1 MSIPKTHKDFVKDIC
16 ALLETHTYNSYNF
29 EHLYTM
35 YLELLSKEKLPEP
48 IYKVGEYVYVDAEK
62 LGYGFDKDSSEK
74 KDYLFHIE
82 RKFYVIGII
91 EDVSI
96 YKKLPYEIKVF
107 YIQKNGSDDFTRHQF
122 SESSLLRMSEYCKNP
137 LLETD

>member
-1 MSIPKTHKDFVKDIC
+1 MSIPKTHKDFVRNIC
-16 ALLETHTYNSYNF
+16 ELLETHTYNSYNS

-48 IYKVGEYVYVDAEK
+48 IYKVGEYVYVNTQT
-62 LGYGFDKDSSEK
+62 LGYGFDKESSKK
-74 KDYLFHIE
+74 KDYLFHID
-82 RKFYVIGII
+82 RKYYVIGII

-107 YIQKNGSDDFTRHQF
+107 YISKNGSDDFVKHQF
-122 SESSLLRMSEYCKNP
+122 SENSLLRMSEYCKNP
-137 LLETD
+137 LLEKD